1 MSAAALKNHRV
12 AADIVTAARI
22 VFAASWA
29 I

>member
-22 VFAASWA
+22 VFAEGWA